1 MDIVTVEQERAFATK
16 DTRENPAK
24 AALILILRLEG
35 CATPKKFAPTIA
47 RGLASATISR
57 ESVNAVTIER
67 ETTAPCRNALDS
79 IAFVRIATMMGV
91 FNVQMDSVYT
101 RMPMMDIS
109 VSRVGA
115 LIHAVGIAIRT
126 SVHLALICYCFP
138 SIDRADVHKILLYQ

>member
-16 DTRENPAK
+16 DTRENPVK
-24 AALILILRLEG
+24 AAPILILRLESY
-35 CATPKKFAPTIA
+35 AIPKKFAPTIA
-47 RGLASATISR
+47 RGLAGATTSR
-57 ESVNAVTIER
+57 EFVNAAIIER

-79 IAFVRIATMMGV
+79 IAFVRIATMMGAS
-91 FNVQMDSVYT
+91 NVKMGSVYT

-126 SVHLALICYCFP
+126 SVHLALICCCFP
-138 SIDRADVHKILLYQ
+138 SIDQVDVHKILLYQ

>member
-16 DTRENPAK
+16 DTRENLVK
-24 AALILILRLEG
+24 AAPILILRLEG
-35 CATPKKFAPTIA
+35 CATPKRFAPMIA
-47 RGLASATISR
+47 RGLAGATTLR
-57 ESVNAVTIER
+57 EIVNAATIER

-115 LIHAVGIAIRT
+115 LIHAVVIAIQT
-126 SVHLALICYCFP
+126 LVHLALICYCSP
-138 SIDRADVHKILLYQ
+138 SIDQADVHKIPLYQ